1 MDITIPTLETVWSK
15 LSEMKELLLCS
26 RECQSWLSPL
36 YPGWSGRTS
45 QSLRKINCRFALMF
59 YANSWGRLL
68 AMEPGEKDVKL
79 KHILLGGVF
88 SQLVIAPTVTVRS
101 QTCISQD

>member
-1 MDITIPTLETVWSK
+1 
-15 LSEMKELLLCS
+15 
-26 RECQSWLSPL
+26 
-36 YPGWSGRTS
+36 
-45 QSLRKINCRFALMF
+45 MF